1 MDLKNGEILL
11 NREDVMNIPREKLPM
26 IVLSDNLR
34 SFFSFAIKAHEKGC
48 YNHLMWLV
56 HPQVIASQNK
66 LFQAQSPREY
76 LDAFRLKFWW
86 NPHWTMKERKKI
98 IDAIDADLVKPW
110 YKRMYDPLAIVGQ
123 ATGIDSIQLPWLDI
137 CSDKGSYLSLV
148 DLYYDLVH
156 PDPEQVNHW
165 LMQQR
170 TDDCKFKY
178 EVYGRYMP
186 D

>member
-1 MDLKNGEILL
+1 MELKNGELL
-11 NREDVMNIPREKLPM
+11 LSREDVMNIPREKLPM
-26 IVLSDNLR
+26 MVLSDNLR
-34 SFFSFAIKAHEKGC
+34 AFFAFAIKAHEKGC
-48 YNHLMWLV
+48 YNHFMWMP
-56 HPQVIASQNK
+56 HPEVIASQNM

-86 NPHWTMKERKKI
+86 CPSWTMEQRRKI

-110 YKRMYDPLAIVGQ
+110 YKRIYDFPAILGQ
-123 ATGIDSIQLPWLDI
+123 AIGISSIQTPGLDI
-137 CSDKGSYLSLV
+137 CSDKAKYLEMV
-148 DLYYDLVH
+148 DLYYDLEH

-170 TDDCKFKY
+170 TEDCKFKY